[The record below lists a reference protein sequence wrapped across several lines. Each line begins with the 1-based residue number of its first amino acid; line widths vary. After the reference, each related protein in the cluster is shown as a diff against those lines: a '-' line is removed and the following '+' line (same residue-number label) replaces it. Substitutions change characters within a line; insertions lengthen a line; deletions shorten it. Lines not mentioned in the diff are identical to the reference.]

1 MTNCKRSELSV
12 DQSEIQFW
20 LTDQELEG
28 IFSGEYWND
37 EEKERKK
44 EWYILDGNTNK
55 LINYL
60 KKKTTYFEEYESIIN
75 FAGKKGLSIEGTGID
90 IATGVCWTTALL
102 SRIETVD
109 KIYALEISKHRLLKI
124 APVVSDLFNAN
135 KQKIIRVIGSFYDI
149 KLPDKTI
156 DFCFMSQAFHHADRP
171 EKLLS
176 EIWRI
181 LKPSGFILIIGEQ
194 PIFTSDFLKKYI
206 KNVIKMIMPLSRF
219 KSRPVYKLFPT
230 FRELFPPDVELGDH
244 RYRIAD
250 YSHIFKQNGFH
261 LYQNNETRFTN
272 FIAKKE

>member
-1 MTNCKRSELSV
+1 MTEV
-12 DQSEIQFW
+12 QFW
-20 LTDQELEG
+20 LTDEELEN
-28 IFSGEYWND
+28 IFSNEYWNC
-37 EEKERKK
+37 EEKEREE

-60 KKKTTYFEEYESIIN
+60 EKETTSLEEYESILKFTEN
-75 FAGKKGLSIEGTGID
+75 KGLRIEGTGID
-90 IATGVCWTTALL
+90 IAAGFCWTVALL

-124 APVVSDLFNAN
+124 APVVSDIFSAN
-135 KQKIIRVIGSFYDI
+135 KQKIARVIGSFYDI
-149 KLPDKTI
+149 KLPEKTV

-206 KNVIKMIMPLSRF
+206 KNVIKMIMPLSRL

-230 FRELFPPDVELGDH
+230 FRELFPPDVEFGDH
-244 RYRIAD
+244 YYRIED
-250 YSHIFKQNGFH
+250 YSNTFKQNGFH
-261 LYQNNETRFTN
+261 LYQNNEKRFTN
-272 FIAKKE
+272 FIAVKRDKIK